1 MWVSRY
7 TLVPAVFA
15 SLTHPQIL
23 PSTYT
28 HTHTHTPS
36 PPPPLCQVSKLEDG
50 SGLISSV
57 LSGHVSGRDQL
68 YSRGKPCS
76 SLSYL
81 PVLGIFFFTSLF
93 WEYWGVDIFRV
104 DFIVVVSGSFSTLF
118 DLLAYYNRKKNKEKN
133 SLTYEISSVC
143 VVLFQMDEE

>member
-1 MWVSRY
+1 MCICGSADTPLYLR
-7 TLVPAVFA
+7 
-15 SLTHPQIL
+15 SLRHSHIPKSFPPLTR
-23 PSTYT
+23 
-28 HTHTHTPS
+28 THTHTPS

-104 DFIVVVSGSFSTLF
+104 GFIVVVSGSFSTLF
-118 DLLAYYNRKKNKEKN
+118 DLLAYYKRKKKQRKK
-133 SLTYEISSVC
+133 
-143 VVLFQMDEE
+143 